1 MGQTKD
7 LNNFSQQ
14 ADRGDKVQEH
24 RLNKIN
30 SVNRNYGQIPVRVQ
44 PRSLSV
50 IVSEEKTQPTGIT
63 KNAQKGDSCKLLV
76 GKQITQIL

>member
-7 LNNFSQQ
+7 LNNFSHQ

-30 SVNRNYGQIPVRVQ
+30 NKINSVNRKYGQIPVRVQ

-50 IVSEEKTQPTGIT
+50 IVGEE
-63 KNAQKGDSCKLLV
+63 
-76 GKQITQIL
+76 